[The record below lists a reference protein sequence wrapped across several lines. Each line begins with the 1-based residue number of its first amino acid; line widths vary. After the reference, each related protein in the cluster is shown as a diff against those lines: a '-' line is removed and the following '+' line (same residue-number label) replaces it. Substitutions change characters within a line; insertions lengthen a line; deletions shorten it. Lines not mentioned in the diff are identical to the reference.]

1 MKTVSHKKGLILQEQ
16 SATFIG
22 VNKYLEYVWQHHRSH
37 NILLAAF
44 STFLSLLYDMLV
56 GGCLNRKG
64 KLCLVRLPKTPNKDI
79 KAAVADWH
87 ENVQQK

>member
-1 MKTVSHKKGLILQEQ
+1 MANCTRNKLK

-22 VNKYLEYVWQHHRSH
+22 VNKYCEYVPHHRRSH

-56 GGCLNRKG
+56 GGCLNRNG
-64 KLCLVRLPKTPNKDI
+64 NLCLVRLLKTPNKDI
-79 KAAVADWH
+79 KMAVA
-87 ENVQQK
+87 E